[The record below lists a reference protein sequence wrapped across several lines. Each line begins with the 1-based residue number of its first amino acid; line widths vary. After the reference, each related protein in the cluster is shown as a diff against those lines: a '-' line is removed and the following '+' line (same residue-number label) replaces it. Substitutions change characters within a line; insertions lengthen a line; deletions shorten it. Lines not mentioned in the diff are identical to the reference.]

1 MRVIAHHGWVDGN
14 YLESA
19 GDLRH
24 RCQPLRDQI
33 NRLPQRKGA
42 GRGGEGVLD
51 VDVTDERQLD
61 VGGCV
66 DTILQLLADV
76 RLMEPDEIR
85 TDGGGS

>member
-1 MRVIAHHGWVDGN
+1 MRVIAQHGWVDGN

-33 NRLPQRKGA
+33 NRLPERKGA

-61 VGGCV
+61 VGRA
-66 DTILQLLADV
+66 TRRNQSPLAA
-76 RLMEPDEIR
+76 P
-85 TDGGGS
+85 GSESD